1 MSRSDRARK
10 REPGWLAGAFR
21 AEALAGHALTN
32 TLRLASLA
40 VIAGLI
46 LYISEPPDVYVFLAI
61 LALFAALGTA
71 SYVCDLRFG
80 LGWPTF
86 AFVGLDFVL
95 LTLTITVVAPALEPE
110 WPAQMVLRNG
120 GIVYYY
126 LLVTVV
132 AFSHSAPLVL
142 WAGVS
147 AALTWSAGNVW
158 LLTQPG
164 ATTKLDHPG
173 GQTAAE
179 HMADHLVA
187 GFIDIDRWLQ
197 QVVVLLLVTGTLAAV
212 ARRSRRLVVGQ
223 AGAARERA
231 NLARYFSPNVVDELA
246 GRDQPLGATQR
257 REVAVLFA
265 DMASFTAMA
274 ESMAPEQVM
283 QLLRDFHGRMEEQV
297 FRHGGTLEKFIGDA
311 MLAIFGAPV
320 QGEHDAADALACMRD
335 MLASLA
341 AWNGERRAAGEPE
354 IRIGVGVHYGPAVF
368 GDIGSQ
374 RNMAFAVIG
383 DTVNTASRLQALTRE
398 LDCQAVVSAA
408 AVGAAGGEPGD
419 LQPAPAQQLRGRR
432 DAIAVWTLKD

>member
-1 MSRSDRARK
+1 
-10 REPGWLAGAFR
+10 
-21 AEALAGHALTN
+21 
-32 TLRLASLA
+32 
-40 VIAGLI
+40 
-46 LYISEPPDVYVFLAI
+46 
-61 LALFAALGTA
+61 
-71 SYVCDLRFG
+71 
-80 LGWPTF
+80 
-86 AFVGLDFVL
+86 
-95 LTLTITVVAPALEPE
+95 
-110 WPAQMVLRNG
+110 
-120 GIVYYY
+120 
-126 LLVTVV
+126 
-132 AFSHSAPLVL
+132 
-142 WAGVS
+142 
-147 AALTWSAGNVW
+147 
-158 LLTQPG
+158 
-164 ATTKLDHPG
+164 
-173 GQTAAE
+173 
-179 HMADHLVA
+179 
-187 GFIDIDRWLQ
+187 
-197 QVVVLLLVTGTLAAV
+197 
-212 ARRSRRLVVGQ
+212 
-223 AGAARERA
+223 
-231 NLARYFSPNVVDELA
+231 
-246 GRDQPLGATQR
+246 
-257 REVAVLFA
+257 
-265 DMASFTAMA
+265 
-274 ESMAPEQVM
+274 M